1 MLFYNKTF
9 SNNNITQEGY
19 FIFMKLKNRLSVFE
33 AKQCVPTNPDNN
45 PLELSGGISNHY
57 KFENALEKPF
67 KG

>member
-1 MLFYNKTF
+1 
-9 SNNNITQEGY
+9 
-19 FIFMKLKNRLSVFE
+19 MKLKNRLSVFE